1 MLRNTSSKLMNMI
14 YHLRGCDYIQ
24 KFLFVGTFLNRKTNL
39 GTVHYLYP
47 KLVPK
52 RYGLGNQVFD

>member
-1 MLRNTSSKLMNMI
+1 MNMI

-24 KFLFVGTFLNRKTNL
+24 KILFVGTFLNRKTNL